1 METTFTFRNI
11 EATEGLKTHTLE
23 KMEKLDRFVRKP
35 ISAHV
40 IFSVEHITHV
50 VEVTLT
56 ADGTRYVG
64 VGKSNDM
71 YPSIDE
77 AIHKILN
84 QVKRNHE
91 RQKQKR

>member
-11 EATEGLKTHTLE
+11 EATDGLKDHTLE

-50 VEVTLT
+50 AEVTLT

-64 VGKSNDM
+64 VGKSHDM

-84 QVKRNHE
+84 QVKRSHD
-91 RQKQKR
+91 RQKQRR